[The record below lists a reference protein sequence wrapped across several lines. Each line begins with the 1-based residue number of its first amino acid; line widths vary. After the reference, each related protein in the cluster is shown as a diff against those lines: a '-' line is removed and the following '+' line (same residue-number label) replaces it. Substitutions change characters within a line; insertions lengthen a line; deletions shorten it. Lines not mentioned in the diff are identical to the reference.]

1 MTLKTRCITLLCL
14 GLFQIGLAQ
23 TPVKIKKN
31 SSEKVVKIDKKE
43 FGILPDGTKAE
54 LFTLRNS
61 RGMEAQITNYG
72 GIITSLTAPDKNG
85 KYENIT
91 LGCETLNDYLKGV
104 PFFGAL
110 IGRFGNRIA
119 KGKFTLEGKEYTLA
133 KNNGPNALHGGK
145 KGFDKVLWKAT
156 PLNGE
161 EPQLKLNYTSVDGE
175 EGYPG
180 NLNIEVIYT
189 LKKDNSL
196 QINYKATTDK
206 TTVVNLTNH
215 TYFNLTANVNK
226 EILDHEVTI
235 LADKLV
241 PVDRTLIPTG
251 ELTAVTGTPFDFL
264 TAHKI
269 GERINDANDLQ
280 IKYGKGYDHCWVF
293 TDSSNKLKKVALVY
307 EATTGRKME
316 VFTTEPAIQ
325 FYSGNF
331 LDGSAITKG
340 GIPAKFRSG
349 FCLETQHYP
358 DSPNKPNFPS
368 TVLKPGETYQT
379 TTIYKFSVK

>member
-1 MTLKTRCITLLCL
+1 M
-14 GLFQIGLAQ
+14 
-23 TPVKIKKN
+23 KKN
-31 SSEKVVKIDKKE
+31 GTEKVIKIEKKE
-43 FGILPDGTKAE
+43 FGTLPDGTKAE
-54 LFTLRNS
+54 LFTLRNTN
-61 RGMEAQITNYG
+61 GMEAQITNYG

-85 KYENIT
+85 KYENVT
-91 LGCETLNDYLKGV
+91 LGCETLDGYLKGV

-110 IGRFGNRIA
+110 IGRYGNRIG
-119 KGKFTLEGKEYTLA
+119 KGKFTLDGQEYTLA

-156 PLNGE
+156 AIDGQ
-161 EPQLKLNYTSVDGE
+161 EPQLQLNYTSVDGE

-180 NLNIEVIYT
+180 NLDVEVIYT

-196 QINYKATTDK
+196 KIEYKAKTDK
-206 TTVVNLTNH
+206 TTVINLTNH
-215 TYFNLTANVNK
+215 TYFNLTGNVNK

-235 LADKLV
+235 LANKLV

-251 ELTAVTGTPFDFL
+251 ELTAVAGTPFDFL

-269 GERINDANDLQ
+269 GERINDANDPQ
-280 IKYGKGYDHCWVF
+280 IKFGKGYDHCWVF
-293 TDSSNKLKKVALVY
+293 TDSSNKLKNVASVY

-340 GIPAKFRSG
+340 GIPAKFRTG

-358 DSPNKPNFPS
+358 DSPNKPSFPS

>member
-1 MTLKTRCITLLCL
+1 MKLRIFCVIFLCIGYSQL
-14 GLFQIGLAQ
+14 GYSQS
-23 TPVKIKKN
+23 TKMKKN
-31 SSEKVVKIDKKE
+31 GTEKVIKIEKKE
-43 FGILPDGTKAE
+43 FGTLPDGTKAE
-54 LFTLRNS
+54 LFTLRNTN
-61 RGMEAQITNYG
+61 GMEAQITNYG

-85 KYENIT
+85 KYENVT
-91 LGCETLNDYLKGV
+91 LGCETLDGYLKGV

-110 IGRFGNRIA
+110 IGRYGNRIG
-119 KGKFTLEGKEYTLA
+119 KGKFTLDGQEYTLA

-156 PLNGE
+156 AIDGQ
-161 EPQLKLNYTSVDGE
+161 EPQLQLNYTSVDGE

-180 NLNIEVIYT
+180 NLDVEVIYT

-196 QINYKATTDK
+196 KIEYKAKTDK
-206 TTVVNLTNH
+206 TTVINLTNH
-215 TYFNLTANVNK
+215 TYFNLTGNVNK

-235 LADKLV
+235 LANKLV

-251 ELTAVTGTPFDFL
+251 ELTAVAGTPFDFL

-269 GERINDANDLQ
+269 GERINDANDPQ
-280 IKYGKGYDHCWVF
+280 IKFGKGYDHCWVF
-293 TDSSNKLKKVALVY
+293 TDSSNKLKNVASVY

-340 GIPAKFRSG
+340 GIPAKFRTG

-358 DSPNKPNFPS
+358 DSPNKPSFPS